1 MGIAFY
7 YFTQFAD
14 NFILLYSCLL
24 FSTYFVLSFISA
36 ADIMTYIRKNSFIDY
51 RDILIAP
58 SAPSISIIAPA
69 YNESKTIVENIRS
82 LLNIHYVNFEVIII
96 NDGSKDDT
104 LQLMIDAYDL
114 ELVPFAYDRIVECKP
129 IRGIYKSRT
138 ASLNKLTVVDK
149 LNGGKADALNA
160 GINVSKHDLFAA
172 IDVDCILEYES
183 LLKMAKPFME
193 ERPDE
198 KVIAVGG
205 VVRIANS
212 CEVREGKIVRVNL
225 PSDFLPRVQVLEY
238 IRAFLLGRMAWSR
251 LNGLILI
258 SGAFG
263 MFDKKLAIAAGGY
276 NHRTVGE
283 DMELVIRMRRYMEER
298 NHKYKVVYLPDPLC
312 WTEAPST
319 FRILSKQ
326 RNRWTRGTAET
337 LWIHKKL
344 ILNPRYRFLGMISMP
359 FWFLFEWLAPI
370 VESSAFI
377 YLVMMAFLGILN
389 IGLFLTLFFL
399 IYAFAIMYSTAAI
412 LFEELSFH
420 QYKKKRDIIRLLGTA
435 LLEPIFIHP
444 LTVYYAIRGNLD
456 LLTGVKNWG
465 DMKRTG
471 FKVTKAKESKL
482 ING

>member
-1 MGIAFY
+1 MGLFFY
-7 YFTQFAD
+7 YFTKFAD
-14 NFILLYSCLL
+14 HFILVYSGLL
-24 FSTYFVLSFISA
+24 FCTYFILSAFSA
-36 ADIMTYIRKNSFIDY
+36 MDIMKYMRRNSFIDY
-51 RDILIAP
+51 RDILAAP

-69 YNESKTIVENIRS
+69 YNESATIVENVRS
-82 LLNIHYVNFEVIII
+82 LLNIHYVNFEVIIV

-104 LQLMIDAYDL
+104 LQLMIDEYML
-114 ELVPFAYDRIVECKP
+114 EPVSFAFENKIESKP
-129 IRGIYKSRT
+129 IKAIYKSKT
-138 ASLNKLTVVDK
+138 PSLSKLTVIDK
-149 LNGGKADALNA
+149 VNGGKADALNA
-160 GINVSKHDLFAA
+160 GINVSRYDLFAA

-183 LLKMAKPFME
+183 LLKMVKPFME
-193 ERPDE
+193 QTASE

-212 CEVREGKIVRVNL
+212 CEVHEGKIIQVNL
-225 PSDFLPRVQVLEY
+225 PRNIIPRIQVLEY

-263 MFDKKLAIAAGGY
+263 MFDKKVTIACGGY
-276 NHRTVGE
+276 NHNTVGE

-298 NHKYKVVYLPDPLC
+298 NEKYRVVYLPDPLC
-312 WTEAPST
+312 WTEAPSS
-319 FRILSKQ
+319 FKILSKQ

-337 LWIHKKL
+337 LWMHKKL
-344 ILNPRYRFLGMISMP
+344 IFNPRYRFLGMISMP

-370 VESSAFI
+370 VESTAFL
-377 YLVMMAFLGILN
+377 YLIMMAFLGILN
-389 IGLFLTLFFL
+389 IELFVTLFLL

-435 LLEPIFIHP
+435 LLEPVFIHP

-465 DMKRTG
+465 EMKRKG
-471 FKVTKAKESKL
+471 FKKS
-482 ING
+482 

>member
-1 MGIAFY
+1 MGLVFY
-7 YFTQFAD
+7 YFTKFAD
-14 NFILLYSCLL
+14 HFILVYSCLL
-24 FSTYFVLSFISA
+24 FGTYFILSTFSA
-36 ADIMTYIRKNSFIDY
+36 LDIMRYMRRNSFIDY
-51 RDILIAP
+51 RDILAAP

-69 YNESKTIVENIRS
+69 YNEAATIVENVRS
-82 LLNIHYVNFEVIII
+82 LLNIHYVNFEVIIV
-96 NDGSKDDT
+96 NDGSKDQT
-104 LQLMIDAYDL
+104 LQLLIDEYLL
-114 ELVPFAYDRIVECKP
+114 EPVTYALDQKIESKP
-129 IRGIYKSRT
+129 ITAIYKSKIE
-138 ASLNKLTVVDK
+138 SLKKLTVIDK
-149 LNGGKADALNA
+149 VNGGKADALNS
-160 GINVSKHDLFAA
+160 GINVSKYDLFAA

-183 LLKMAKPFME
+183 LLKMVKPFME
-193 ERPDE
+193 QSE
-198 KVIAVGG
+198 KKQVIAVGG

-212 CEVREGKIVRVNL
+212 CEVREGKIIQVNL
-225 PSDFLPRVQVLEY
+225 PRNIIPRVQVLEY

-263 MFDKKLAIAAGGY
+263 MFDKKIAIAAGGY

-283 DMELVIRMRRYMEER
+283 DMELVIRMRRFMEER
-298 NHKYKVVYLPDPLC
+298 NKEYKVVYLPDPLC

-344 ILNPRYRFLGMISMP
+344 IFNPRYRFLGMISMP

-370 VESSAFI
+370 VESTAFL
-377 YLVMMAFLGILN
+377 YLIMMAFLGILN
-389 IGLFLTLFFL
+389 VALFVTLFLL

-420 QYKKKRDIIRLLGTA
+420 QYKKKRDILKLLATA
-435 LLEPIFIHP
+435 LIEPVFIHP

-465 DMKRTG
+465 EMKRKG
-471 FKVTKAKESKL
+471 FAVKKD
-482 ING
+482 G

>member
-1 MGIAFY
+1 MGLVFY
-7 YFTQFAD
+7 YFTKFAD
-14 NFILLYSCLL
+14 HFILIYSALL
-24 FSTYFVLSFISA
+24 FATYFLLSAFSA
-36 ADIMTYIRKNSFIDY
+36 MDIQKYMRRNSFIDY
-51 RDILIAP
+51 RDILTAP

-69 YNESKTIVENIRS
+69 YNESKNIVENVRS
-82 LLNIHYVNFEVIII
+82 LLNIHYVNFEVIIV

-104 LQLMIDAYDL
+104 LQLMIDAYEL
-114 ELVPFAYDRIVECKP
+114 EAAPVAIEQKLASKP
-129 IRGIYKSRT
+129 IVAVYKSKIP
-138 ASLNKLTVVDK
+138 SLGRLTVIDK
-149 LNGGKADALNA
+149 VNGGKADALNA
-160 GINVSKHDLFAA
+160 GINISRYGIFAA

-183 LLKMAKPFME
+183 LLKMVKPFME
-193 ERPDE
+193 QTESD

-212 CEVREGKIVRVNL
+212 CEVNEGKIIRVNL
-225 PSDFLPRVQVLEY
+225 PDQILPRIQVLEY

-263 MFDKKLAIAAGGY
+263 MFDKKIAIDCGGY

-298 NHKYKVVYLPDPLC
+298 KKKYKVVYLPDPLC
-312 WTEAPST
+312 WTEAPSSLK
-319 FRILSKQ
+319 ILSKQ

-344 ILNPRYRFLGMISMP
+344 IFNPRYHFLGMISMP

-370 VESSAFI
+370 VEMTAFL
-377 YLVMMAFLGILN
+377 YLIMMAFLGILN
-389 IGLFLTLFFL
+389 LELFITLFCL
-399 IYAFAIMYSTAAI
+399 IYVFAIMYSTAAI

-420 QYKKKRDIIRLLGTA
+420 QYKRKRDIFRLLGTA
-435 LLEPIFIHP
+435 FIEPLIIHP

-456 LLTGVKNWG
+456 LMTGVKNWG
-465 DMKRTG
+465 EMTRAG
-471 FKVTKAKESKL
+471 FARKK
-482 ING
+482 

>member
-1 MGIAFY
+1 MGLVFY
-7 YFTQFAD
+7 YFTKFAD
-14 NFILLYSCLL
+14 HFILIYSGML
-24 FSTYFVLSFISA
+24 FCTYFILSAFSA
-36 ADIMTYIRKNSFIDY
+36 MDIKKYMRRNSFIDY
-51 RDILIAP
+51 RDILTAP

-69 YNESKTIVENIRS
+69 YNESKTIVENVRS
-82 LLNIHYVNFEVIII
+82 LLNIHYVNFEVIIV
-96 NDGSKDDT
+96 NDGSKDNT
-104 LQLMIDAYDL
+104 LQLMIDAYEL
-114 ELVPFAYDRIVECKP
+114 EAAPVAIEQKLESKP
-129 IRGIYKSRT
+129 IVAVYKSRIP
-138 ASLNKLTVVDK
+138 SLSRLTVVDK
-149 LNGGKADALNA
+149 VNGGKADALNA
-160 GINVSKHDLFAA
+160 GINVSRYGIFAA

-183 LLKMAKPFME
+183 LLKMVKPFME
-193 ERPDE
+193 QTESD

-212 CEVREGKIVRVNL
+212 CEVDEGKIIRVNL
-225 PSDFLPRVQVLEY
+225 PDQIIPRIQVLEY

-263 MFDKKLAIAAGGY
+263 MFDKNIAIACGGY

-298 NHKYKVVYLPDPLC
+298 KQKYRVVYLPDPLC
-312 WTEAPST
+312 WTEAPSSLK
-319 FRILSKQ
+319 ILSKQ

-337 LWIHKKL
+337 LWIHKQL
-344 ILNPRYRFLGMISMP
+344 IFNPRYNFLGMVSMP

-370 VESSAFI
+370 VEMTAFL
-377 YLVMMAFLGILN
+377 YLIMMAFLGILN
-389 IGLFLTLFFL
+389 VELFITLFCL

-420 QYKKKRDIIRLLGTA
+420 QYKRKRDIFRLLGTA
-435 LLEPIFIHP
+435 FIEPLIIHP

-465 DMKRTG
+465 EMTRAG
-471 FKVTKAKESKL
+471 FSRKK
-482 ING
+482 

>member
-1 MGIAFY
+1 MGLFFY
-7 YFTQFAD
+7 YFTKFAD
-14 NFILLYSCLL
+14 HFILVYSCLL
-24 FSTYFVLSFISA
+24 FGTYFLLSTFSA
-36 ADIMTYIRKNSFIDY
+36 LDIMRYMRRNSFIDY
-51 RDILIAP
+51 RDILAAP

-69 YNESKTIVENIRS
+69 YNESATIVENVRS
-82 LLNIHYVNFEVIII
+82 LLNIHYVNFEVIIV

-104 LQLMIDAYDL
+104 LQLMIDEYML
-114 ELVPFAYDRIVECKP
+114 EPVPFAFDSKLESKP
-129 IRGIYKSRT
+129 IRAIYKSKT
-138 ASLNKLTVVDK
+138 PSLSKLTVVDK
-149 LNGGKADALNA
+149 VNGGKADALNA
-160 GINVSKHDLFAA
+160 GINVSRYDLFAA

-183 LLKMAKPFME
+183 LLKMVKPFME
-193 ERPDE
+193 QTREE

-212 CEVREGKIVRVNL
+212 CEVQEGKIIQVNL
-225 PSDFLPRVQVLEY
+225 PRNIIPRVQVLEY

-263 MFDKKLAIAAGGY
+263 MFDKKVTIACGGY
-276 NHRTVGE
+276 NHNTVGE

-298 NHKYKVVYLPDPLC
+298 NEKYRVVYLPDPLC
-312 WTEAPST
+312 WTEAPSS
-319 FRILSKQ
+319 FKILSKQ

-344 ILNPRYRFLGMISMP
+344 IFNPRYRFLGMISMP
-359 FWFLFEWLAPI
+359 FWFLFEWMAPI
-370 VESSAFI
+370 VETTAFL
-377 YLVMMAFLGILN
+377 YLIMMAFLGILN
-389 IGLFLTLFFL
+389 VELFVTLFLL

-435 LLEPIFIHP
+435 LLEPVFIHP

-465 DMKRTG
+465 EMKRKG
-471 FKVTKAKESKL
+471 FKKS
-482 ING
+482 

>member
-1 MGIAFY
+1 MGLVFY
-7 YFTQFAD
+7 YFTKFAD
-14 NFILLYSCLL
+14 HFILVYSCLL
-24 FSTYFVLSFISA
+24 FGTYFILSTFSA
-36 ADIMTYIRKNSFIDY
+36 LDIMRYMRRNSFIDY
-51 RDILIAP
+51 RDILAAP

-69 YNESKTIVENIRS
+69 FNEAATIVENVRS
-82 LLNIHYVNFEVIII
+82 LLNIHYVNFEVIIV
-96 NDGSKDDT
+96 NDGSKDQT
-104 LQLMIDAYDL
+104 LQLLIDEYLL
-114 ELVPFAYDRIVECKP
+114 EPVTYALDPKIESKP
-129 IRGIYKSRT
+129 ITAIYKSKID
-138 ASLNKLTVVDK
+138 SLKKLTVIDK
-149 LNGGKADALNA
+149 VNGGKADALNA
-160 GINVSKHDLFAA
+160 GINVSKYDLFAA

-183 LLKMAKPFME
+183 LLKMVKPFME
-193 ERPDE
+193 QAAN
-198 KVIAVGG
+198 KQVIAVGG

-212 CEVREGKIVRVNL
+212 CEVREGKIIQVNL
-225 PSDFLPRVQVLEY
+225 PRNIIPRVQVLEY

-263 MFDKKLAIAAGGY
+263 MFDKKIAIAAGGY

-298 NHKYKVVYLPDPLC
+298 DKAYRVVYLPDPLC

-344 ILNPRYRFLGMISMP
+344 IFNPRYGFLGMISMP

-370 VESSAFI
+370 VESTAFL
-377 YLVMMAFLGILN
+377 YLIMMAFLGILN
-389 IGLFLTLFFL
+389 VPLFITLFLL
-399 IYAFAIMYSTAAI
+399 IYSFAIMYSTAAI

-420 QYKKKRDIIRLLGTA
+420 QYKKKRDILRLLATA
-435 LLEPIFIHP
+435 LIEPVFIHP

-465 DMKRTG
+465 DMKRKG
-471 FKVTKAKESKL
+471 FAVKK
-482 ING
+482 N

>member
-1 MGIAFY
+1 MGLVFY
-7 YFTQFAD
+7 YFTKFAD
-14 NFILLYSCLL
+14 HFILLYSGLL
-24 FSTYFVLSFISA
+24 FATYFLLSTFSA
-36 ADIMTYIRKNSFIDY
+36 LDILKYMRRNSFIDY
-51 RDILIAP
+51 RDILTAP

-69 YNESKTIVENIRS
+69 YNESMTIVENVRS
-82 LLNIHYVNFEVIII
+82 LLNIHYVNFEVIIV
-96 NDGSKDDT
+96 NDGSKDNT
-104 LQLMIDAYDL
+104 LQLMIDAYEL
-114 ELVPFAYDRIVECKP
+114 EAVPFAFEEKVESKP
-129 IRGIYKSRT
+129 VINIYKSKIPSISR
-138 ASLNKLTVVDK
+138 LTVVDK
-149 LNGGKADALNA
+149 VNGGKADALNA
-160 GINVSKHDLFAA
+160 GINISKYGIFAA

-183 LLKMAKPFME
+183 LLKMVKPFME
-193 ERPDE
+193 QTAET

-212 CEVREGKIVRVNL
+212 CEVKEGKITQINL
-225 PSDFLPRVQVLEY
+225 PDQLLPRIQVLEY

-263 MFDKKLAIAAGGY
+263 MFDKKIAIDCGGY

-298 NHKYKVVYLPDPLC
+298 REKYKVVYLPDPLC
-312 WTEAPST
+312 WTEAPSSLK
-319 FRILSKQ
+319 ILSKQ

-344 ILNPRYRFLGMISMP
+344 IFNPRYHFLGMVSMP

-370 VESSAFI
+370 VEMTAFL
-377 YLVMMAFLGILN
+377 YLIMMAFLGILN
-389 IGLFLTLFFL
+389 VELFITLFCL

-420 QYKKKRDIIRLLGTA
+420 QYKRKRDIIRLLGTA
-435 LLEPIFIHP
+435 LIEPIIIHP

-456 LLTGVKNWG
+456 LMTGVKNWG
-465 DMKRTG
+465 EMTRAG
-471 FKVTKAKESKL
+471 FARKK
-482 ING
+482 